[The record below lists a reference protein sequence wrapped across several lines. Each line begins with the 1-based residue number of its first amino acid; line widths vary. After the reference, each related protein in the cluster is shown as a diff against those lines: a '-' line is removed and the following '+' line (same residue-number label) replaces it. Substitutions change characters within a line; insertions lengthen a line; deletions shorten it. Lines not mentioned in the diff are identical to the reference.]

1 MLMRRFMTI
10 PRFFFAVEA
19 PQSIEGKTHGTQDI
33 SLPHSPTI
41 LQVDTLGLS
50 SPLPPRG
57 NAFKQ

>member
-33 SLPHSPTI
+33 SLRIHRQSF
-41 LQVDTLGLS
+41 
-50 SPLPPRG
+50 R
-57 NAFKQ
+57 